1 MPDSQCQGRNRSAAN
16 RIVLSMAICMDIDGD
31 DFVRIDEL
39 LALLAL

>member
-16 RIVLSMAICMDIDGD
+16 RILSTAICMDIDGD